1 MVAKNESSER
11 PDAPARHWSGYDR
24 LDDEI
29 ARVRGQLAERSGNN
43 YRDGWWRYNT
53 RNKVL
58 GPLESAARYR
68 RADSHAL
75 IRSRH
80 ASGSPTEEHHCSC
93 GLIVD
98 MPVVPSLVSNS
109 ERHEREAAFLAAAGH
124 VDWWMRDPEHYPAP
138 EPEPATPLQP
148 PRSTPL

>member
-1 MVAKNESSER
+1 MVAKNESSET
-11 PDAPARHWSGYDR
+11 PDTLARYWSGYDR
-24 LDDEI
+24 LSDEI
-29 ARVRGQLAERSGNN
+29 ERVNAQLVERNGKN

-58 GPLESAARYR
+58 GPLESAARFR
-68 RADSHAL
+68 RADTHAL

-98 MPVVPSLVSNS
+98 MPVLSALARNS
-109 ERHEREAAFLAAAGH
+109 ERDTREAAFLAAPGH
-124 VDWWMRDPEHYPAP
+124 IDWRMRDPE
-138 EPEPATPLQP
+138 
-148 PRSTPL
+148 